1 MSDHKDPKLNSAGD
15 DLIDVKALIRDAA
28 PASCTLE
35 DILAEYGATPKPAPR
50 PTRPGGGK
58 VVAFPGTA
66 VLPPP
71 EEEEPRNE
79 SPEESPPGEEPEPEE
94 EQTSPPGERSAPPLA
109 PAPPPGGIP
118 PGTRSGVPP
127 LPAAGGRR
135 FRGRPPPCPLPGGW
149 AGGRA
154 WE

>member
-50 PTRPGGGK
+50 PTRPGGSK

-71 EEEEPRNE
+71 EEEEPRKE
-79 SPEESPPGEEPEPEE
+79 SPEESPRGRSRSQRRSRPLPRR
-94 EQTSPPGERSAPPLA
+94 QT
-109 PAPPPGGIP
+109 PPPGRTSRRRTERSCP
-118 PGTRSGVPP
+118 PGRSSPSP
-127 LPAAGGRR
+127 SRRAA
-135 FRGRPPPCPLPGGW
+135 
-149 AGGRA
+149 
-154 WE
+154 

>member
-71 EEEEPRNE
+71 EEEEPRKE
-79 SPEESPPGEEPEPEE
+79 SPEESPPREEPEPEE
-94 EQTSPPGERSAPPLA
+94 EQTSPPPPDPPAGEDEPEED
-109 PAPPPGGIP
+109 
-118 PGTRSGVPP
+118 
-127 LPAAGGRR
+127 AG
-135 FRGRPPPCPLPGGW
+135 
-149 AGGRA
+149 
-154 WE
+154 E

>member
-50 PTRPGGGK
+50 PTRPGGGQGG
-58 VVAFPGTA
+58 AFPGTA

-71 EEEEPRNE
+71 VSIGIGYPVIAWIYPRRLEPM
-79 SPEESPPGEEPEPEE
+79 PEIICAEASL
-94 EQTSPPGERSAPPLA
+94 PL
-109 PAPPPGGIP
+109 
-118 PGTRSGVPP
+118 SGN
-127 LPAAGGRR
+127 
-135 FRGRPPPCPLPGGW
+135 
-149 AGGRA
+149 
-154 WE
+154 

>member
-1 MSDHKDPKLNSAGD
+1 MSDHKDPKLNSTGD

-35 DILAEYGATPKPAPR
+35 DILAEYGAAPKPAPR

-71 EEEEPRNE
+71 EEEEPRSE
-79 SPEESPPGEEPEPEE
+79 FIL
-94 EQTSPPGERSAPPLA
+94 TDTARSF
-109 PAPPPGGIP
+109 GGI
-118 PGTRSGVPP
+118 TDQT
-127 LPAAGGRR
+127 
-135 FRGRPPPCPLPGGW
+135 
-149 AGGRA
+149 
-154 WE
+154 